1 MKEFLEFL
9 KFLKDSNI
17 IPLIKKKYKNNLKSK
32 DIEELLQEIIEHL
45 LNLRNTED
53 ISNLK
58 EYFSQNKIDLIGY
71 VYQKIVSIAHR
82 KRLGEFYTPIH
93 IVNYILNGV
102 GYTVEGNID
111 SKKLIDISCGS
122 GSFIIQAIK
131 VLIKHLLSKFK
142 TQNIS
147 DLTVDKAKKI
157 IKIIIDNVYGIDIN
171 PIACILCQIN
181 IYLTI
186 FELLK
191 VIIKADENYE
201 LPMFNIEDVNALE
214 LSLSYKYDYIVGNPP
229 YLFIRDIPRFQRN
242 LIEASDFKTNKG
254 QYDYFQI
261 FIEMG
266 IRILKNKGILGYVVP
281 DSLLVLSNR
290 HLIRKYVY
298 DNVKIREIYYMGPQF
313 EDPIVSNIII
323 ILQKESDETK
333 RLTNLIQINHHKKRT
348 EPNKI
353 NQKIIEKWNYR
364 FLINLNDLDSEI
376 IEFLNINFPELND
389 LNDNPNF
396 KIDIWRGV
404 ELGKNGKVIFCNTCN
419 KYFPL
424 PKNNY
429 ICKEC
434 KTELNND
441 SIESIIIKSIKSDL
455 KNKYKP
461 FLYSINRYKVKE
473 LKYINT
479 TKQGINYKELNRYEN
494 RVIVRQLAQNSL
506 ICATYDKGS
515 LTSQSLYNLKILKSP
530 ITEFNN
536 YYILGLLNSQLL
548 AFYFIKSFGSY
559 KKLFPRILIENL
571 KGMPIVVPESGIEK
585 KKSREIIILVKTILK
600 LDKFDTEHYTNFQNK
615 INSLVF
621 DLYRITNEQ
630 RKYISDALKNL

>member
-1 MKEFLEFL
+1 M
-9 KFLKDSNI
+9 
-17 IPLIKKKYKNNLKSK
+17 
-32 DIEELLQEIIEHL
+32 
-45 LNLRNTED
+45 
-53 ISNLK
+53 
-58 EYFSQNKIDLIGY
+58 
-71 VYQKIVSIAHR
+71 
-82 KRLGEFYTPIH
+82 
-93 IVNYILNGV
+93 
-102 GYTVEGNID
+102 
-111 SKKLIDISCGS
+111 
-122 GSFIIQAIK
+122 
-131 VLIKHLLSKFK
+131 
-142 TQNIS
+142 
-147 DLTVDKAKKI
+147 
-157 IKIIIDNVYGIDIN
+157 
-171 PIACILCQIN
+171 CQIN

-186 FELLK
+186 FDLLK

-201 LPMFNIEDVNALE
+201 LPIFNIENVNALE
-214 LSLSYKYDYIVGNPP
+214 LSLSYKFDYIVGNPP

-242 LIEASDFKTNKG
+242 LIETSDFKTNKG

-266 IRILKNKGILGYVVP
+266 IRILKNKGVLGYIVP

-290 HLIRKYVY
+290 HLIRKYIH
-298 DNVKIREIYYMGPQF
+298 DNTKIREIYYMGPQF

-333 RLTNLIQINHHKKRT
+333 RLTNLIQINHDKKRT
-348 EPNKI
+348 EPSKI
-353 NQKIIEKWNYR
+353 SQKIIEKWNYR
-364 FLINLNDLDSEI
+364 FLINLNNQDREI

-389 LNDNPNF
+389 LNANPNF
-396 KIDIWRGV
+396 KIDLWRGI

-434 KTELNND
+434 KSELSND
-441 SIESIIIKSIKSDL
+441 SIERIIIKSIKGEL
-455 KNKYKP
+455 KKNYKP
-461 FLYSINRYKVKE
+461 FLYSINRYQVKA

-479 TKQGINYKELNRYEN
+479 TKQGINYKALNRYEN
-494 RVIVRQLAQNSL
+494 RIIVRQLAQNSL

-536 YYILGLLNSQLL
+536 YYLLGLLNSQLL

-571 KGMPIVVPESGIEK
+571 KGLPIVVPEIDIEK
-585 KKSREIIILVKTILK
+585 KLSREIIILVKTILK
-600 LDKFDTEHYTNFQNK
+600 LDKFDTEHYTNLQNK

-630 RKYISDALKNL
+630 RNYISDVLKNL

>member
-17 IPLIKKKYKNNLKSK
+17 IPLIKKKYKNSLKSK

-559 KKLFPRILIENL
+559 KKLFPRILIQNL
-571 KGMPIVVPESGIEK
+571 KCMPIAVPEIDIEK
-585 KKSREIIILVKTILK
+585 KISREIIIHVKTILK
-600 LDKFDTEHYTNFQNK
+600 LDKFDIEHYTNLQNK
-615 INSLVF
+615 ISSLVF

-630 RKYISDALKNL
+630 RNYISDVLKNL

>member
-9 KFLKDSNI
+9 KDNNI
-17 IPLIKKKYKNNLKSK
+17 IPLIKKKYKNSLKSK
-32 DIEELLQEIIEHL
+32 DVEELLQEIIEHL
-45 LNLRNTED
+45 LNLQNTED
-53 ISNLK
+53 ISTSK
-58 EYFSQNKIDLIGY
+58 EDFSQNKIDLIGD
-71 VYQKIVSIAHR
+71 VYQNIVSIAHR
-82 KRLGEFYTPIH
+82 KNLGEFYTPIH

-102 GYTVEGNID
+102 GYTFEGNID

-147 DLTVDKAKKI
+147 DLTAEKAKKI
-157 IKIIIDNVYGIDIN
+157 INIITDNIYGIDIN

-181 IYLTI
+181 IYLII
-186 FELLK
+186 FDLLK

-201 LPMFNIEDVNALE
+201 LPIFNIEDVNALE
-214 LSLSYKYDYIVGNPP
+214 LSLSYKFDYIVGNPP

-266 IRILKNKGILGYVVP
+266 IRILKNKGILGYIVP

-290 HLIRKYVY
+290 HLIRKYIH
-298 DNVKIREIYYMGPQF
+298 DNTKIREIYYMGPQF

-333 RLTNLIQINHHKKRT
+333 RLTNLIQINHYKKRT
-348 EPNKI
+348 EPSKI
-353 NQKIIEKWNYR
+353 SQKIIEKWNYR
-364 FLINLNDLDSEI
+364 FLINLNDQDREI
-376 IEFLNINFPELND
+376 IEFLTINFPELND
-389 LNDNPNF
+389 LNVTPNF

-434 KTELNND
+434 KSELSND
-441 SIESIIIKSIKSDL
+441 SIESIIIKSIKGDL
-455 KNKYKP
+455 KKNYKP
-461 FLYSINRYKVKE
+461 FLYSINRYKVKT

-479 TKQGINYKELNRYEN
+479 TKQGINYKGLNRYEN

-536 YYILGLLNSQLL
+536 YYLLGLLNSQLL

-571 KGMPIVVPESGIEK
+571 KGMPIVVPEIDIEK
-585 KKSREIIILVKTILK
+585 KLSREIIILVKTILK
-600 LDKFDTEHYTNFQNK
+600 LDKFDTKHYTNLQNK
-615 INSLVF
+615 IN
-621 DLYRITNEQ
+621 
-630 RKYISDALKNL
+630 

>member
-1 MKEFLEFL
+1 MKELLDFI
-9 KFLKDSNI
+9 KFLKDNNI
-17 IPLIKKKYKNNLKSK
+17 IPLIKKKYNNSLKSK
-32 DIEELLQEIIEHL
+32 EIEELLQEIIEHL

-58 EYFSQNKIDLIGY
+58 EDFYKNNIDLIGY
-71 VYQKIVSIAHR
+71 IYQKIVSIAHR
-82 KRLGEFYTPIH
+82 KSLGEFYTPTH

-102 GYTVEGNID
+102 GYTVEGDID
-111 SKKLIDISCGS
+111 SKKLIDISCGT

-131 VLIKHLLSKFK
+131 ILIKHLLSKFK
-142 TQNIS
+142 IQNIS
-147 DLTVDKAKKI
+147 DLSAEKAKKI
-157 IKIIIDNVYGIDIN
+157 INIIINSVYGIDIN

-191 VIIKADENYE
+191 VVIEADENYE
-201 LPMFNIEDVNALE
+201 LPLFNIEDVNALE
-214 LSLSYKYDYIVGNPP
+214 LSFSYRFDYIVGNPP
-229 YLFIRDIPRFQRN
+229 YLFIRDIPRFQKK
-242 LIEASDFKTNKG
+242 LIKKSDFKTNKG

-261 FIEMG
+261 FIEIG
-266 IRILKNKGILGYVVP
+266 VRILNNKGILGYIVP

-290 HLIRKYVY
+290 HLIRKFIY
-298 DNVKIREIYYMGPQF
+298 DNTKIREIYYMGPQF

-323 ILQKESDETK
+323 ILQKEFDESK

-348 EPNKI
+348 EPSKI
-353 NQKIIEKWNYR
+353 SQETIEKWDYR
-364 FLINLNDLDSEI
+364 FLINLNDQDREI
-376 IEFLNINFPELND
+376 IEFLNVNFPEIND
-389 LNDNPNF
+389 LNVNPNF

-404 ELGKNGKVIFCNTCN
+404 ELGKKGKVIFCNTCN

-434 KTELNND
+434 KSELSND
-441 SIESIIIKSIKSDL
+441 SIESIIVKSIKGDL
-455 KNKYKP
+455 ENNYKP
-461 FLYSINRYKVKE
+461 FLYSINRYQVKE
-473 LKYINT
+473 LKYIDT

-559 KKLFPRILIENL
+559 KKLFPRILIQNL
-571 KGMPIVVPESGIEK
+571 KCMPIAVPEIDIEK
-585 KKSREIIILVKTILK
+585 KISREIIIHVKTILK
-600 LDKFDTEHYTNFQNK
+600 LDKFDIEHYTNLQNK
-615 INSLVF
+615 ISSLVF

-630 RKYISDALKNL
+630 RNYISDVLKNL

>member
-9 KFLKDSNI
+9 KDNNI
-17 IPLIKKKYKNNLKSK
+17 IPLIKKKYKNSLKNK

-53 ISNLK
+53 ITISK
-58 EYFSQNKIDLIGY
+58 EDFYQNNIDIIGY
-71 VYQKIVSIAHR
+71 IYQNNVSIAHR
-82 KRLGEFYTPIH
+82 KNLGEFYTPIH

-142 TQNIS
+142 IQNIS
-147 DLTVDKAKKI
+147 DLTAEKAKKI
-157 IKIIIDNVYGIDIN
+157 VNIIIDNVYGIDIN
-171 PIACILCQIN
+171 PIACLLCQIN

-191 VIIKADENYE
+191 VIIKVDENYE
-201 LPMFNIEDVNALE
+201 LPLFNIEDVNAIE
-214 LSLSYKYDYIVGNPP
+214 QSLSYKFDYIVGNPP

-242 LIEASDFKTNKG
+242 LIEASDFKTNQG

-266 IRILKNKGILGYVVP
+266 IRFLKNKGILGYIVP
-281 DSLLVLSNR
+281 DSLLALSNR
-290 HLIRKYVY
+290 HIIRKYIY
-298 DNVKIREIYYMGPQF
+298 DNTKIREIYYMGPQF
-313 EDPIVSNIII
+313 EDPIVSNIVI
-323 ILQKESDETK
+323 ILKKESDETK
-333 RLTNLIQINHHKKRT
+333 RLTNLIQINHNKKRT
-348 EPNKI
+348 ELSKI

-364 FLINLNDLDSEI
+364 FLINLNDRDREI
-376 IEFLNINFPELND
+376 IEFLNINFPELNE
-389 LNDNPNF
+389 LNDNPNY

-404 ELGKNGKVIFCNTCN
+404 ELGKNGNVIFCNTCN

-434 KTELNND
+434 KSELSND
-441 SIESIIIKSIKSDL
+441 SIESIIVKSIKGDL
-455 KNKYKP
+455 KKNYKP
-461 FLYSINRYKVKE
+461 FLYSINRYQVKD

-479 TKQGINYKELNRYEN
+479 TKQGINYKELNRYKN
-494 RVIVRQLAQNSL
+494 RVIVRQLGQNSL

-536 YYILGLLNSQLL
+536 YYLLGLLNSQLL
-548 AFYFIKSFGSY
+548 AFYFIKSFSSY
-559 KKLFPRILIENL
+559 KKLFPRILIGNL
-571 KGMPIVVPESGIEK
+571 KGMPIVVPKIDIEK
-585 KKSREIIILVKTILK
+585 KLSREIIILVKTILK
-600 LDKFDTEHYTNFQNK
+600 LDKFDTEHYTNLQNK

-621 DLYRITNEQ
+621 DLYRISNKQ
-630 RKYISDALKNL
+630 RNYISDVLKNL

>member
-9 KFLKDSNI
+9 KDNNI
-17 IPLIKKKYKNNLKSK
+17 IPLIKKKYKNSLKSK
-32 DIEELLQEIIEHL
+32 DIDELLQEIIEHL

-53 ISNLK
+53 ISTSK
-58 EYFSQNKIDLIGY
+58 EDFYQNKIDLIGY
-71 VYQKIVSIAHR
+71 TYQNIVSIAHR
-82 KRLGEFYTPIH
+82 KNLGEFYTPIH

-122 GSFIIQAIK
+122 GSFIIQVIK

-147 DLTVDKAKKI
+147 DLTAEKAKKI
-157 IKIIIDNVYGIDIN
+157 INIITNNVYGIDIN

-186 FELLK
+186 FDFLK

-201 LPMFNIEDVNALE
+201 LPLFNIENVNALE
-214 LSLSYKYDYIVGNPP
+214 LSLSYRFDYIVGNPP
-229 YLFIRDIPRFQRN
+229 YLFIRNIPRFQRN

-266 IRILKNKGILGYVVP
+266 IRILKNKGVLGYIIP

-290 HLIRKYVY
+290 HLIRKYIH
-298 DNVKIREIYYMGPQF
+298 DNTKIREIYYLGPQF

-333 RLTNLIQINHHKKRT
+333 RLTNLIQINHQKKRT
-348 EPNKI
+348 EPSKI
-353 NQKIIEKWNYR
+353 SQKIIEKWNYR
-364 FLINLNDLDSEI
+364 FLINLNDQDREV

-389 LNDNPNF
+389 LNANPNF

-434 KTELNND
+434 KSELSND
-441 SIESIIIKSIKSDL
+441 SIESIIIKSIKGDL
-455 KNKYKP
+455 KKNYKP
-461 FLYSINRYKVKE
+461 FLYSINRYQVKN

-530 ITEFNN
+530 IIEFNN
-536 YYILGLLNSQLL
+536 YYLLGLLNSQLL

-571 KGMPIVVPESGIEK
+571 KGLPIVVPEIDIEK
-585 KKSREIIILVKTILK
+585 KLSREIIILVKTILK
-600 LDKFDTEHYTNFQNK
+600 LDKFDTEHYTNLQNK

-630 RKYISDALKNL
+630 RNYISDVLKNL